1 MVFPGKNIPPPC
13 FTPPSHEAQSHP
25 QHRPQF
31 PCFRRNI
38 FPSRFRPNC
47 RPRPSTIFPLSY
59 LPPGSPRVLV
69 FTLKKSAPDH
79 PKGTSWRLG
88 AQITSSFVSP
98 LSAPYERKG
107 AAATTPSYGT
117 QAACLLPKWERTRH
131 GSAANKLPRF
141 VDWSVRSVPTPEQ
154 GAYNNEEALPLPY
167 PGKARNVPTPYS
179 ER

>member
-1 MVFPGKNIPPPC
+1 VVFPGKNIPPPC

-141 VDWSVRSVPTPEQ
+141 VDWSVRSVPTPAQ
-154 GAYNNEEALPLPY
+154 GAYNNEEALPINSLDSSI
-167 PGKARNVPTPYS
+167 GA
-179 ER
+179 